1 MQIRST
7 IFDLTPAEQIKML
20 GTKQVDRLYRTP
32 RRTASWLVTRSEDL
46 RLPKRY
52 EIADLNSPIRGDCF

>member
-1 MQIRST
+1 MTPGVPDSSLALNKSFYFRNMQIRST

-32 RRTASWLVTRSEDL
+32 RRTASW
-46 RLPKRY
+46 
-52 EIADLNSPIRGDCF
+52 